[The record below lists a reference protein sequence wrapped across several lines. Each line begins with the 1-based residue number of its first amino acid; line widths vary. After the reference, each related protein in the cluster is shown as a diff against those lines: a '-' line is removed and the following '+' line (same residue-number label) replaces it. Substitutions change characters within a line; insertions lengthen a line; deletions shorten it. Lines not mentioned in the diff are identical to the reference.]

1 MEKAVYGCE
10 VFPDLTFKR
19 GFYHDAYDG
28 RDYISLDTE
37 TYTWVA
43 ATREAENTK
52 HKWEAER
59 SIAEGWKTYLE
70 EQCVLCLKKYL
81 KMGKET
87 LLRPD
92 PPSARVT
99 RHTAHDGEVTLRCWA
114 QDFYPADIS
123 LTWIRDGQEQLL
135 DMESIETRPAGDGT
149 FQKWA
154 AVRMPSGQKGRYTC
168 RVQHEGL
175 PEPLTLKW
183 EPESSS
189 IWVIVGGTAVLLLL
203 IAVIAGVVIWRHK
216 KSGSDSA
223 QGSDISLTAKGETVE
238 VLELERGW
246 CKGDQAERVWECLG
260 VRIGLG
266 VRQALQNDERLEA
279 RGDFEDPPQSVFL
292 QFERI
297 ALCGPE
303 KENKDIQ
310 ISNYCPVPADLWL
323 LSPSLGPIVISVLY

>member
-1 MEKAVYGCE
+1 MECFMRSFFLLGALALTETCAGSHSLRYFDTALSRPGLGEPRFISVGYVDDQQFVRFDSDSASQREEPRAPWMEKAVYGCE

-87 LLRPD
+87 LLRP
-92 PPSARVT
+92 
-99 RHTAHDGEVTLRCWA
+99 
-114 QDFYPADIS
+114 
-123 LTWIRDGQEQLL
+123 
-135 DMESIETRPAGDGT
+135 
-149 FQKWA
+149 
-154 AVRMPSGQKGRYTC
+154 
-168 RVQHEGL
+168 
-175 PEPLTLKW
+175 